1 LARAVNNIRIAHL
14 NRNEWMEPM
23 RKITR
28 LSIAIGGFLIVTSLI
43 LTGTVLLALLNI
55 INVEIF
61 ADQVSASLIPFVFL
75 TLGILDFAAGVILL
89 RR

>member
-1 LARAVNNIRIAHL
+1 
-14 NRNEWMEPM
+14 MMPM

-43 LTGTVLLALLNI
+43 LTGTVLLALLNM
-55 INVEIF
+55 INVEVF
-61 ADQVSASLIPFVFL
+61 ADQVSSSLLAFVFL
-75 TLGILDFAAGVILL
+75 TLGVLDFAAGVILL

>member
-1 LARAVNNIRIAHL
+1 
-14 NRNEWMEPM
+14 M

-43 LTGTVLLALLNI
+43 LTGTVLLAVIGI

-61 ADQVSASLIPFVFL
+61 ADEVSCSLLPVVFL
-75 TLGILDFAAGVILL
+75 SLGILDFVAGVILL

>member
-1 LARAVNNIRIAHL
+1 
-14 NRNEWMEPM
+14 MEPM

-43 LTGTVLLALLNI
+43 LTGTVLLAVIGI

-61 ADQVSASLIPFVFL
+61 ADQVSASLLPFVFL
-75 TLGILDFAAGVILL
+75 TLGILDFVAGVILL